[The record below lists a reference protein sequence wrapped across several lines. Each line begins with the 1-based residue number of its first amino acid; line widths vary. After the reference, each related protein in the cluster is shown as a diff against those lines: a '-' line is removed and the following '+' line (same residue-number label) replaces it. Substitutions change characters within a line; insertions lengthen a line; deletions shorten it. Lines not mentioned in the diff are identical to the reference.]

1 MSTTGQRIRGLR
13 EYNEMSIEDL
23 SAQTGIVFDHLL
35 ALEKDQEKPSLQDA
49 KDLSFFLGVDVDY
62 LRGMEKKRYMGYAHI
77 LESLED
83 TLISKDAWIETMI
96 DSNHD
101 LYDYHAI
108 LYNTEDEECK
118 EPLGSILYIDDETSD
133 GLYIVDDQMIARKDH
148 DVYYHGD
155 QTIVPKKAK
164 HIAFITKDIKE
175 IYDEL
180 TKRLRDGTLDL

>member
-35 ALEKDQEKPSLQDA
+35 ALETDQETPSLQDA
-49 KDLSFFLGVDVDY
+49 KDLSFFLGVDIDY
-62 LRGMEKKRYMGYAHI
+62 LRGREKKRYMGYAHV

-83 TLISKDAWIETMI
+83 ILIPKDAWIETMI

-101 LYDYHAI
+101 LYDYHA
-108 LYNTEDEECK
+108 
-118 EPLGSILYIDDETSD
+118 ILYIDDETSD